1 MPAARRAQLRLFLDA
16 LVERYH
22 RPALLGT
29 DPLAAVH
36 AMRDP
41 LDREIGG
48 LFAAL
53 LAYGNVKQ
61 IRRSLAVLFA
71 AMGDRPGLFVA
82 RFDHGAARAALAGFK
97 HRFTDADDV
106 LCLCQLLNRA
116 LDGGASLEPFF
127 LRACRDDEP
136 DLASAA
142 GRFVD
147 NLRALDFGPH
157 FDRDTM
163 LGRASFKHLLPH
175 AAGGSACKRVHL
187 WLRWMVRPADG
198 VDLGLWRGVPASR
211 LLVPVDTHI
220 LRIARNLGFT
230 RRATHSLAASREI
243 TAVLR
248 AVRPEDPVLY
258 DFALCRLGILQAC
271 PTRGNPAACAPCE
284 LRGVCREHGRI
295 ARRAGGSA
303 SGRP

>member
-1 MPAARRAQLRLFLDA
+1 MTAERRGRLRPFLDA

-22 RPALLGT
+22 HPALLGT

-36 AMRDP
+36 AMPDP

-61 IRRSLAVLFA
+61 IRRSLALLFA
-71 AMGDRPGLFVA
+71 AMGNRPGRFVA
-82 RFDHGAARAALAGFK
+82 RFDHAAAAAALGGFR
-97 HRFTDADDV
+97 HRFTGAEDV
-106 LCLCQLLNRA
+106 LCLCHLLNRA

-127 LRACRDDEP
+127 LRGCRDDEP
-136 DLASAA
+136 DLAAAA

-147 NLRALDFGPH
+147 NLRGLDFGPH
-157 FDRDTM
+157 FDRDAM
-163 LGRASFKHLLPH
+163 LARASFKHLLPH

-198 VDLGLWRGVPASR
+198 IDLGLWRAVPASR

-220 LRIARNLGFT
+220 LRIARNLGLT
-230 RRATHSLAASREI
+230 RRATHSLAAAREI

-248 AVRPEDPVLY
+248 SVRPDDPVLY

-284 LRGVCREHGRI
+284 LRAVCSEHARI
-295 ARRAGGSA
+295 ARRAGA
-303 SGRP
+303 PRPAE